1 MKSKDS
7 STENLILFWKGI
19 EQLIMSYD
27 DLVASILSIN
37 RINSEMQSILQEVLS
52 ASIKQTIMIRLK
64 LNRSILKKLSKV
76 KIKCKKL
83 LDRYSFF
90 ENQVQDYNFNNKM

>member
-76 KIKCKKL
+76 KIKCKTL

-90 ENQVQDYNFNNKM
+90 ENQVQEYYFNNKM